1 MEERSILIRCN
12 KISQV
17 VKLVDSFSENNKLY
31 MLIEKPTGDDLKT
44 SVLKLGLKFLKEP
57 EVKKCIY

>member
-1 MEERSILIRCN
+1 MEERNILIRCN
-12 KISQV
+12 KINQV
-17 VKLVDSFSENNKLY
+17 IKLVDSFSENNKSC

-44 SVLKLGLKFLKEP
+44 SVLKLGLKFLKES